1 MSATLARASAAE
13 VARAAFLTQSVVDGA
28 VQMDVLAAGMDE
40 VHPRGGNSAVA
51 PGLLASVSRLMAE
64 PNAAVAARTLQGLS
78 GQLHG
83 SAQAVALWQAQ
94 AGQRLTRQRMA
105 EFAGAHGTSAW
116 VQANAGD
123 AHLRREGYAGMDV
136 RRQGIALGMERGLG
150 DAGVVGVALGRGRMQ
165 ADLAGGAD
173 RLESDDS
180 RLEVY
185 ARQPIAG
192 GYVSASL
199 GHVWLDQRTR
209 RVLEQGGVTE
219 VLSASHADRLWQA
232 RVEAGR
238 EFASGL
244 APFVALAVD
253 GMRQG
258 GFDEH
263 SASGLGL
270 RAPAHVRHVQRAEAG
285 LAFRHR
291 SDVFDLGAELSWQRL
306 LSGAGTGFAA
316 AFDGA
321 PDTGLW
327 VRGQPLPRDQA
338 GLSLR
343 ALYRVRS
350 RVGLY
355 ADVVAAAAS
364 GQVSQVTLDVGMRAG
379 F

>member
-1 MSATLARASAAE
+1 MQAWWALRWGVDACRPIWPAVPIGWKAMIPGWRCMRASPLPAAMYRRHW
-13 VARAAFLTQSVVDGA
+13 AMCG
-28 VQMDVLAAGMDE
+28 
-40 VHPRGGNSAVA
+40 
-51 PGLLASVSRLMAE
+51 
-64 PNAAVAARTLQGLS
+64 
-78 GQLHG
+78 
-83 SAQAVALWQAQ
+83 W
-94 AGQRLTRQRMA
+94 
-105 EFAGAHGTSAW
+105 TSA
-116 VQANAGD
+116 
-123 AHLRREGYAGMDV
+123 
-136 RRQGIALGMERGLG
+136 RG
-150 DAGVVGVALGRGRMQ
+150 ACWNR
-165 ADLAGGAD
+165 
-173 RLESDDS
+173 
-180 RLEVY
+180 
-185 ARQPIAG
+185 
-192 GYVSASL
+192 
-199 GHVWLDQRTR
+199 
-209 RVLEQGGVTE
+209 GGVTE

-306 LSGAGTGFAA
+306 LLGAGTGFAA

-364 GQVSQVTLDVGMRAG
+364 GQVSQVTLNVGMRAG